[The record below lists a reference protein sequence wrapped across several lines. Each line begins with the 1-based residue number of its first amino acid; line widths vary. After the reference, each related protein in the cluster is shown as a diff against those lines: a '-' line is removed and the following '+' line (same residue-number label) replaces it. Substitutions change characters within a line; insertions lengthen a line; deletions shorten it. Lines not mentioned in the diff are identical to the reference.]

1 MCGIIAVV
9 SRPSRR
15 TPPETPA
22 LLAPLAAAA
31 AALGEVGVDGVASA
45 TVRAADLVASVDGL
59 LRGVAG
65 ITSLLEP
72 GVAQAVDNA
81 TATVEEAA
89 TALEVALEAAV
100 DAAGTMFVGAALE
113 AANAGLGRLRDATWA
128 IRHDRLRTARS
139 VAELAGPGA
148 GSAAVAVYAAVQTAL
163 SALDRL
169 EVRGRDSAGLHL
181 LVSGHG
187 LDLDDDA
194 IAAVVAARG
203 DDPRFTSGAVR
214 TPDGL
219 LSVVYKAAAEIGDL
233 GDNGRALRA
242 AIQADELLRRA
253 LAADPVR
260 ATVLCHTRWAS
271 VGIVSESNAH
281 PLDSCE
287 LGTPCTGAGAGA
299 PPYVV
304 AAANGD
310 VDNHLSLRE
319 RQALRIPADITTDG
333 KVIPTVVS
341 RRMAETGEVV
351 AAFRESVATFEGSV
365 AIAACTA
372 AAPHQLLLA
381 LRGSGQG
388 LFVGLAEDA
397 FVVASEPYGV
407 VEETARYLRMDGES
421 PQGANG
427 GPGQVLVLDGDAGG
441 SLGGVRRLAYDGT
454 ELPVDA
460 DEVQTA
466 EVTTRD
472 IDRGTAP
479 HFFLKEVGQAPASV
493 RNTLRGRIA
502 ERDGRPTVVLG
513 EETLPAD
520 VAERLAAGSIRTVYV
535 IGQGTAAIAGR
546 SVAAAVE
553 QAFGGDHGG
562 RPPIRAEAVPAT
574 ELSGFRLADEMS
586 DVLVIA
592 ISQSGTTTDTNR
604 TVDLLR
610 ARGAAVIAIV
620 NRRGSDLVE
629 KSHGVLYTSDG
640 RDVEMSVASTKA
652 FYAQI
657 AAGFLLAQ
665 GLADAA
671 GVLDRAVAADL
682 LAGLRDLPAAMETV
696 LARRD
701 AIALAASQHATSRRY
716 WSVVGNGTNRIAAEE
731 IRIKLSELCY
741 KAIACDATEDKK
753 HIDLS
758 SEPLIIV
765 CAAGLTGANADDVAK
780 EVAIFRA
787 HKAAP
792 IVFATEGDGIERFSA
807 ALATIP
813 LPVVHHRLG
822 FVLSAL
828 AGHLFGYEAALAIDA
843 QALPLRAAR
852 AAVEAAVEGPS
863 HALLD
868 RLGPTIAAPAA
879 RFLDGV
885 RSGAYDGH
893 LEASTTLRIGSLL
906 RYATGLLPLEA
917 YEIDFG
923 VLGTPAVVVTDL
935 TEALTHGID
944 QLTRPI
950 DAIKHQAK
958 TVTVGISRS
967 EDALLESDLAQAV
980 LAAGASRDRLS
991 YRTLS
996 TLAALQPAVA
1006 EVTGHTT
1013 YRIEGDLADGTA
1025 TIHVVDKGGV
1035 AVTLASRTEAVPT
1048 LRGTKHRA
1056 ASQRQV
1062 TVAKGRSDGR
1072 TVVIVPETKDNQVVG
1087 LTLLHVAFA
1096 GSLDPAA
1103 SRAVLEG
1110 YQGRY
1115 AALTDAVT
1123 ETEPALTDEVLA
1135 TIPIVDLLTEP
1146 VHVLADR
1153 WRPGA

>member
-15 TPPETPA
+15 TPPEVSSLLSPLEQAFAALQGVDAAGAAEASVLAAGFVASVDDLLHGVAGIIA
-22 LLAPLAAAA
+22 LLDSGLADAVDRSTAAVERAA
-31 AALGEVGVDGVASA
+31 AALE
-45 TVRAADLVASVDGL
+45 
-59 LRGVAG
+59 
-65 ITSLLEP
+65 
-72 GVAQAVDNA
+72 AV
-81 TATVEEAA
+81 
-89 TALEVALEAAV
+89 V
-100 DAAGTMFVGAALE
+100 DAAGPALAGPQLE
-113 AANAGLGRLRDATWA
+113 ASSAGLLRLRDVTWA
-128 IRHDRLRTARS
+128 IRRDRLRTARA
-139 VAELAGPGA
+139 VADLAGGDAGPGA
-148 GSAAVAVYAAVQTAL
+148 VAAYAGVQVAL

-187 LDLDDDA
+187 LDLDDA
-194 IAAVVAARG
+194 AVAAVVAARA

-214 TPDGL
+214 TPEGL
-219 LSVVYKAAAEIGDL
+219 LSLVYKAAAEIGEL

-242 AIQADELLRRA
+242 AVRADDLLRRA
-253 LAADPVR
+253 LADSGAR

-271 VGIVSESNAH
+271 VGIVSEANAH

-287 LGTPCTGAGAGA
+287 LGDPCASPGAG
-299 PPYVV
+299 PYVV

-310 VDNHLSLRE
+310 VDNHMSLRE
-319 RQALRIPADITTDG
+319 REALRIPPDITTDG
-333 KVIPTVVS
+333 KVIPTLVS
-341 RRMAETGEVV
+341 RRLAETGDVPT
-351 AAFRESVATFEGSV
+351 AFRESAAAFDGSV
-365 AIAACTA
+365 AIAACA
-372 AAPHQLLLA
+372 ADAPHQLLLA

-388 LFVGLAEDA
+388 LFIGLVEDG

-407 VEETARYLRMDGES
+407 VEETGRYLRMDGES
-421 PQGANG
+421 PQGADG
-427 GPGQVLVLDGDAGG
+427 RPGQVVVLDGDAGG
-441 SLGGVRRLAYDGT
+441 TLEGIRRMAYDGT
-454 ELPVDA
+454 PLPVD
-460 DEVQTA
+460 DSEVQTA

-472 IDRGTAP
+472 IDRGEAP
-479 HFFLKEVGQAPASV
+479 HFFLKEVGQAPTSV

-502 ERDGRPTVVLG
+502 ERDGRPAVVLG
-513 EETLPAD
+513 EETLPAE
-520 VAERLAAGSIRTVYV
+520 VRARLASGSFRTVYV
-535 IGQGTAAIAGR
+535 IGQGTAAVAGR

-553 QAFGGDHGG
+553 HAFGSSRGAGS
-562 RPPIRAEAVPAT
+562 PIRAEAVPAT
-574 ELSGFRLADEMS
+574 ELSGFRLVDEMS

-665 GLADAA
+665 GLAEAA
-671 GVLDRAVAADL
+671 GVLDRTDAADL
-682 LAGLRDLPAAMETV
+682 LAGLCDLPAAMEEV
-696 LARRD
+696 LGRRD
-701 AIALAASQHATSRRY
+701 VIALAATQHATSRRY
-716 WSVVGNGTNRIAAEE
+716 WSIVGNGTNRIAAEE

-792 IVFATEGDGIERFSA
+792 VVFATEGEGFDRFSS

-813 LPVVHHRLG
+813 LPVVHPRLG

-843 QALPLRAAR
+843 QALPLREAR
-852 AAVEAAVEGPS
+852 AVVETAVDGPV
-863 HALLD
+863 ATLLD
-868 RLGPTIAAPAA
+868 RLGPVIAPPAA

-893 LEASTTLRIGSLL
+893 LPASTTLRIGALL

-917 YEIDFG
+917 YDLDFG

-944 QLTRPI
+944 ELTRPI

-967 EDALLESDLAQAV
+967 EEALLESGLVQAV
-980 LAAGASRDRLS
+980 LTAGASRDRLS

-1013 YRIEGDLADGTA
+1013 YRVEGDLADGSA
-1025 TIHVVDKGGV
+1025 TIHVVDKGGS
-1035 AVTLASRTEAVPT
+1035 AAALTSRTESLPT

-1056 ASQRQV
+1056 AALRQV

-1072 TVVIVPETKDNQVVG
+1072 TVVIVPETKDNQIVG
-1087 LTLLHVAFA
+1087 LTLLHVAFT
-1096 GSLDPAA
+1096 GPLEPGAA
-1103 SRAVLEG
+1103 RSVLEG

-1123 ETEPALTDEVLA
+1123 ETEPALRDEVLGS
-1135 TIPIVDLLTEP
+1135 IPIVDLLTEP

-1153 WRPGA
+1153 WRPRP

>member
-9 SRPSRR
+9 SQQSRR
-15 TPPETPA
+15 TPPELSA
-22 LLAPLAAAA
+22 LVSPLEEAA
-31 AALGEVGVDGVASA
+31 AALQGVDAAGAAAASR
-45 TVRAADLVASVDGL
+45 RAAGLVASVDDL
-59 LRGVAG
+59 LHGTAG
-65 ITSLLEP
+65 ITALLDAA
-72 GVAQAVDNA
+72 VAEAVDGA
-81 TATVEEAA
+81 TRAVEQAAAVLEALVDEA
-89 TALEVALEAAV
+89 GPSLVGPPLEAAS
-100 DAAGTMFVGAALE
+100 
-113 AANAGLGRLRDATWA
+113 AGLLALRDATWA
-128 IRHDRLRTARS
+128 IRRDRIRTARA
-139 VAELAGPGA
+139 VGDLAGPGA
-148 GSAAVAVYAAVQTAL
+148 GPGAVAAYAGVQVAL

-181 LVSGHG
+181 LVSGHE
-187 LDLDDDA
+187 LDLDDEA
-194 IAAVVAARG
+194 IAAAVAARA

-214 TPDGL
+214 TPEGL
-219 LSVVYKAAAEIGDL
+219 LSLVYKAAAEIGEL

-242 AIQADELLRRA
+242 AVRADDLLRRA
-253 LAADPVR
+253 LAASGAR

-271 VGIVSESNAH
+271 VGIVSEANAH

-287 LGTPCTGAGAGA
+287 LGQPCATPGAG
-299 PPYVV
+299 PYVV

-319 RQALRIPADITTDG
+319 REALRIPPDITTDG
-333 KVIPTVVS
+333 KVIPTLIS
-341 RRMAETGEVV
+341 RRLRTSGDV
-351 AAFRESVATFEGSV
+351 ATAFRESAAAFDGSV
-365 AIAACTA
+365 AIAACA
-372 AAPHQLLLA
+372 ADAPHQLLLA

-388 LFVGLAEDA
+388 LFVGLAEDS

-407 VEETARYLRMDGES
+407 VEETSRYLRMDGES
-421 PQGANG
+421 PQGADG
-427 GPGQVLVLDGDAGG
+427 GPGQVVVLDGDAGG
-441 SLGGVRRLAYDGT
+441 MLEGIRRQAYDGT
-454 ELPVDA
+454 PLPVEA
-460 DEVQTA
+460 SEVQTA

-472 IDRGTAP
+472 IDRGEAP
-479 HFFLKEVGQAPASV
+479 HFFLKEVGQAPTSV

-502 ERDGRPTVVLG
+502 DRDGRPAVVLG
-513 EETLPAD
+513 EDTLPAD
-520 VAERLAAGSIRTVYV
+520 VRARLASGSFRTVYV
-535 IGQGTAAIAGR
+535 IGQGTAAVAGR

-553 QAFGGDHGG
+553 HAFGAARGTG
-562 RPPIRAEAVPAT
+562 PSIRAEAVPAT

-665 GLADAA
+665 GLAEAA
-671 GVLDRAVAADL
+671 GVLDRADAADL
-682 LAGLRDLPAAMETV
+682 LAGLRDLPAAMDEV
-696 LARRD
+696 LGRRD
-701 AIALAASQHATSRRY
+701 VIALAAAQHATARRY
-716 WSVVGNGTNRIAAEE
+716 WSIVGNGTNRIAAEE

-792 IVFATEGDGIERFSA
+792 VVFATEGEGLDRFSS
-807 ALATIP
+807 ALASIP
-813 LPVVHHRLG
+813 LPVVHPRLG

-843 QALPLRAAR
+843 QALPLREAR
-852 AAVEAAVEGPS
+852 AVVESAVDGPV
-863 HALLD
+863 ATLLD
-868 RLGPTIAAPAA
+868 RLGPAIAPAA
-879 RFLDGV
+879 ARFMDGV

-893 LEASTTLRIGSLL
+893 LPASTTLRIGALL

-917 YEIDFG
+917 YDLDFG

-944 QLTRPI
+944 ELTRPI

-967 EDALLESDLAQAV
+967 EEALLEGALVQAV
-980 LAAGASRDRLS
+980 LVAGASRDRLS

-1013 YRIEGDLADGTA
+1013 YQVEGDLGDGTA
-1025 TIHVVDKGGV
+1025 TIHVVDKGGS
-1035 AVTLASRTEAVPT
+1035 AAGLASRTESNPV

-1056 ASQRQV
+1056 ATLREV

-1096 GSLDPAA
+1096 GVLEPGAA
-1103 SRAVLEG
+1103 RGVLEG

-1115 AALTDAVT
+1115 SALTDAVT
-1123 ETEPALTDEVLA
+1123 ETEPSLRDEVLG
-1135 TIPIVDLLTEP
+1135 TIPVVDLLTEP

-1153 WRPGA
+1153 WRPR

>member
-15 TPPETPA
+15 TPPVLAA
-22 LLAPLAAAA
+22 LLEPLHEAAVVLEGVDAAGAAAA
-31 AALGEVGVDGVASA
+31 SA
-45 TVRAADLVASVDGL
+45 RAADLVASVDASL
-59 LRGVAG
+59 HGVPG
-65 ITSLLEP
+65 ITALLEP
-72 GVAQAVDNA
+72 GVSGAVEGA
-81 TATVEEAA
+81 TQVVERSAA
-89 TALEVALEAAV
+89 AVETAV
-100 DAAGTMFVGAALE
+100 DAAGTALVGPELE
-113 AANAGLGRLRDATWA
+113 AASAGLLRLRDATWA
-128 IRHDRLRTARS
+128 IRRDRLRTAAA
-139 VAELAGPGA
+139 VADLAGPGA
-148 GSAAVAVYAAVQTAL
+148 GAAAIAAYAGVQTAL

-187 LDLDDDA
+187 LELDD
-194 IAAVVAARG
+194 AALAAAVAARA

-214 TPDGL
+214 TPEGL
-219 LSVVYKAAAEIGDL
+219 LSLVYKAAAEIGEL

-242 AIQADELLRRA
+242 AVLADDLLRA
-253 LAADPVR
+253 AVAADGAR
-260 ATVLCHTRWAS
+260 AVVLCHTRWAS
-271 VGIVSESNAH
+271 VGIVSEANAH

-287 LGTPCTGAGAGA
+287 LAVPCTGPGSG
-299 PPYVV
+299 PYVV

-310 VDNHLSLRE
+310 VDNHLTLRE
-319 RQALRIPADITTDG
+319 REALRIPPEITTDG
-333 KVIPTVVS
+333 KVIPTLVS
-341 RRMAETGEVV
+341 RRLAETGDV
-351 AAFRESVATFEGSV
+351 ATAFREAAATFDGSV
-365 AIAACTA
+365 AVAACA
-372 AAPHQLLLA
+372 ADAPHQLLLA

-421 PQGANG
+421 PQGAAG
-427 GPGQVLVLDGDAGG
+427 GPGQVVVLDGDEGG
-441 SLGGVRRLAYDGT
+441 TLEGIRRLAYDGT
-454 ELPVDA
+454 PLPVDA
-460 DEVQTA
+460 AEVQTA

-472 IDRGTAP
+472 IDRGEAP

-502 ERDGRPTVVLG
+502 ERDGRAAVVLG
-513 EETLPAD
+513 DDTIPAD
-520 VAERLAAGSIRTVYV
+520 VRERLASGSFRTVYV

-553 QAFGGDHGG
+553 HAFGGSARA
-562 RPPIRAEAVPAT
+562 RPGLRAEAVPAT

-671 GVLDRAVAADL
+671 GVLDRADAADL
-682 LAGLRDLPAAMETV
+682 LVGLRELPAAMEEV

-701 AIALAASQHATSRRY
+701 VIALAAAQHATSRRY
-716 WSVVGNGTNRIAAEE
+716 WSIVGNGTNRIAAEE

-758 SEPLIIV
+758 SEPLIVV
-765 CAAGLTGANADDVAK
+765 CAAGLDGANADDVAK

-792 IVFATEGDGIERFSA
+792 IVFATEGEGIGRFSS

-813 LPVVHHRLG
+813 LPVVHPRLG

-843 QALPLRAAR
+843 QALPLREAR
-852 AAVEAAVEGPS
+852 AVVEVAVDGPP
-863 HALLD
+863 ATVLD
-868 RLGPTIAAPAA
+868 RLGPAIAGPAA

-893 LEASTTLRIGSLL
+893 LPASTTLRISALL
-906 RYATGLLPLEA
+906 RYATGLVPLEA
-917 YEIDFG
+917 YDLDFG

-935 TEALTHGID
+935 TEALTNGID
-944 QLTRPI
+944 ELTRPV

-967 EDALLESDLAQAV
+967 EDALLESALVQAV

-1013 YRIEGDLADGTA
+1013 YRVEGDLVHGTA
-1025 TIHVVDKGGV
+1025 TIHVVDKGGSAAGLV
-1035 AVTLASRTEAVPT
+1035 SRTASSPR

-1056 ASQRQV
+1056 ATQRQV

-1096 GSLDPAA
+1096 GTIEPGAA
-1103 SRAVLEG
+1103 RGVLEG
-1110 YQGRY
+1110 YQERY

-1123 ETEPALTDEVLA
+1123 ETEPALRDEVLG

-1153 WRPGA
+1153 WRPGG

>member
-9 SRPSRR
+9 SQQSRR
-15 TPPETPA
+15 TPPELSA
-22 LLAPLAAAA
+22 LLSPLEEASAALQGVDAAGAAA
-31 AALGEVGVDGVASA
+31 GSG
-45 TVRAADLVASVDGL
+45 RAAGLVASVDDL
-59 LRGVAG
+59 LHGTAG
-65 ITSLLEP
+65 ITALLGA
-72 GVAQAVDNA
+72 GVAEAVDSA
-81 TATVEEAA
+81 TRAVEQAA
-89 TALEVALEAAV
+89 AALEAAV
-100 DAAGTMFVGAALE
+100 DAAGPSLVGPPLE
-113 AANAGLGRLRDATWA
+113 AASAGLLRLRDATWA
-128 IRHDRLRTARS
+128 IRRDRLRTARE
-139 VAELAGPGA
+139 VADLAGTDAGPGA
-148 GSAAVAVYAAVQTAL
+148 VAAYAGVQIAL

-181 LVSGHG
+181 LVSGHE
-187 LDLDDDA
+187 LDLDDE
-194 IAAVVAARG
+194 VVAAAVATRG

-214 TPDGL
+214 TPEGL
-219 LSVVYKAAAEIGDL
+219 LSLVYKAAAEIGEL

-242 AIQADELLRRA
+242 AVRADDLLRRA
-253 LAADPVR
+253 LAADGAR

-271 VGIVSESNAH
+271 VGIVSEANAH

-287 LGTPCTGAGAGA
+287 LGQPCAAPGAG
-299 PPYVV
+299 PYVV

-319 RQALRIPADITTDG
+319 REALRIPPDITTDG
-333 KVIPTVVS
+333 KVIPTLIS
-341 RRMAETGEVV
+341 RRLAASGDVGT
-351 AAFRESVATFEGSV
+351 AFRESAAAFDGSV
-365 AIAACTA
+365 AIAGCA
-372 AAPHQLLLA
+372 ADAPHKLLLA

-388 LFVGLAEDA
+388 LFVGLAEDS

-407 VEETARYLRMDGES
+407 VEETSRYLRMDGES
-421 PQGANG
+421 PQGADG
-427 GPGQVLVLDGDAGG
+427 GPGQVVVLDGDAGG
-441 SLGGVRRLAYDGT
+441 ALDGIQRQAYDGT
-454 ELPVDA
+454 PLPVDPS
-460 DEVQTA
+460 EVQTA

-472 IDRGTAP
+472 IDRGEAP
-479 HFFLKEVGQAPASV
+479 HFFLKEVGQAPTSV

-502 ERDGRPTVVLG
+502 DRDGRPAVVLG
-513 EETLPAD
+513 EDTLPAD
-520 VAERLAAGSIRTVYV
+520 VRARLASGSFRTVYV

-553 QAFGGDHGG
+553 HAFGSVRGA
-562 RPPIRAEAVPAT
+562 RPSLQAEAVPAT

-665 GLADAA
+665 GLAEAA
-671 GVLDRAVAADL
+671 GVLDRADAADL
-682 LAGLRDLPAAMETV
+682 LAGLRDLPAAMEEV
-696 LARRD
+696 LGRRD
-701 AIALAASQHATSRRY
+701 VIALAASQHATARRY
-716 WSVVGNGTNRIAAEE
+716 WSIVGNGTNRIAAEE

-792 IVFATEGDGIERFSA
+792 VVFATEGEGFDRFSS
-807 ALATIP
+807 ALASIP
-813 LPVVHHRLG
+813 LPAVHPRLG

-843 QALPLRAAR
+843 QALPLREAR
-852 AAVEAAVEGPS
+852 AVVETAVDGPV
-863 HALLD
+863 ATLLD
-868 RLGPTIAAPAA
+868 RLGPAIAPAA
-879 RFLDGV
+879 ARFMDGV

-893 LEASTTLRIGSLL
+893 LPASTTLRIGTLL

-917 YEIDFG
+917 YDLDFG

-935 TEALTHGID
+935 TEALTLGID
-944 QLTRPI
+944 ELTRPV

-967 EDALLESDLAQAV
+967 EEALLGSGLVQAV
-980 LAAGASRDRLS
+980 LTAGASRDRLS

-1013 YRIEGDLADGTA
+1013 YRVEGDLGDGTA
-1025 TIHVVDKGGV
+1025 TIHVVDKGGS
-1035 AVTLASRTEAVPT
+1035 AVGLASRTESNPV

-1056 ASQRQV
+1056 ATLREV

-1096 GSLDPAA
+1096 GALEPGAA
-1103 SRAVLEG
+1103 RGVLEG

-1115 AALTDAVT
+1115 SALTDAVT
-1123 ETEPALTDEVLA
+1123 ETEPSLRDEVLG
-1135 TIPIVDLLTEP
+1135 TIEIVDLLTEP

-1153 WRPGA
+1153 WRPR

>member
-9 SRPSRR
+9 SRPPER
-15 TPPETPA
+15 TPPERAA
-22 LLAPLAAAA
+22 LLEPLSAAAG
-31 AALGEVGVDGVASA
+31 LLA
-45 TVRAADLVASVDGL
+45 TVDLQVAAEPVGRAADLVD
-59 LRGVAG
+59 
-65 ITSLLEP
+65 
-72 GVAQAVDNA
+72 
-81 TATVEEAA
+81 
-89 TALEVALEAAV
+89 AV
-100 DAAGTMFVGAALE
+100 DALLHGVPGLQRLLREPDLPAALDAAAAGIEAAAAEVEAAIDAVGPALSGAALE
-113 AANAGLGRLRDATWA
+113 SANAALLRLKDGTWA
-128 IRHDRLRTARS
+128 IRRDRLRTAEA
-139 VAELAGPGA
+139 VADLAGPGA
-148 GSAAVAVYAAVQTAL
+148 GSAAVAACAGVQVAL

-187 LDLDDDA
+187 LDLDDHRIA
-194 IAAVVAARG
+194 RSIAARAE
-203 DDPRFTSGAVR
+203 DPRFTSGAVR

-219 LSVVYKAAAEIGDL
+219 LSVVYKAAAEIGEL

-242 AIQADELLRRA
+242 AVRGDDLLREA
-253 LAADPVR
+253 LAAEGAR

-271 VGIVSESNAH
+271 VGIVSEANAH

-287 LGTPCTGAGAGA
+287 VGSPCDGGAA
-299 PPYVV
+299 PYVV

-310 VDNHLSLRE
+310 VDNHLELRE
-319 RQALRIPADITTDG
+319 RQALRIPDEITTDG
-333 KVIPTVVS
+333 KVIPALVS
-341 RRMAETGEVV
+341 RRLAADGDVV
-351 AAFRESVATFEGSV
+351 EAFRGAVSAFDGSV
-365 AIAACTA
+365 AIAACAA
-372 AAPHQLLLA
+372 AAPHRLLLA

-388 LFVGLAEDA
+388 LFIGIAEDA

-407 VEETARYLRMDGES
+407 VEETSRYLRMDGES
-421 PQGANG
+421 PQGRDG
-427 GPGQVLVLDGDAGG
+427 RPGQLVVLDGDAAG
-441 SLGGVRRLAYDGT
+441 SLAGIRRLAYDGT
-454 ELPVDA
+454 ELAVGPDDIQV
-460 DEVQTA
+460 A

-472 IDRGTAP
+472 IDRGPAP
-479 HFFLKEVGQAPASV
+479 HFFLKEIGQAPGSV
-493 RNTLRGRIA
+493 RNTLRARIA
-502 ERDGRPTVVLG
+502 DRDGRPVVVLPD
-513 EETLPAD
+513 ETVPAQ
-520 VAERLAAGSIRTVYV
+520 VRERLAAGSIRTVYV

-546 SVAAAVE
+546 SVAVAVE
-553 QAFGGDHGG
+553 RAFAGDRSGL
-562 RPPIRAEAVPAT
+562 PALRAEAVPAT
-574 ELSGFRLADEMS
+574 ELSGFRLVDEMS

-610 ARGAAVIAIV
+610 ARGAAVISIV

-629 KSHGVLYTSDG
+629 KSDGVLYTSDG

-657 AAGFLLAQ
+657 AAGLLLAE
-665 GLADAA
+665 GLAEAA
-671 GVLDRAVAADL
+671 GVIDRARSGDL
-682 LAGLRDLPAAMETV
+682 LAGLRDLPEAMDAV

-701 AIALAASQHATSRRY
+701 AIALAAATYAPPRRY
-716 WSVVGNGTNRIAAEE
+716 WSIVGNGANRIAAEE

-758 SEPLIIV
+758 SEPLIVV

-792 IVFATEGDGIERFSA
+792 IVFATEGPGLERFSS

-813 LPVVHHRLG
+813 LPVVHPELG
-822 FVLSAL
+822 FVLAAL

-843 QALPLRAAR
+843 QALPLREAR
-852 AAVEAAVEGPS
+852 AAVEAAVDGPP
-863 HALLD
+863 HLLLD
-868 RLGPTIAAPAA
+868 RLAPGLAAPAT

-885 RSGAYDGH
+885 RTGAYDGH
-893 LEASTTLRIGSLL
+893 LQASTTLRLSSLL
-906 RYATGLLPLEA
+906 RYASKLLPLEA
-917 YEIDFG
+917 YEVDFG
-923 VLGTPAVVVTDL
+923 VVGTPAVVVT
-935 TEALTHGID
+935 ALTDALTFGID
-944 QLTRPI
+944 ELTRPV

-967 EDALLESDLAQAV
+967 EDALLESDLSQAV
-980 LAAGASRDRLS
+980 LLAGASRDRLS

-996 TLAALQPAVA
+996 TLAALDPAVA
-1006 EVTGHTT
+1006 SVVGHTT
-1013 YRIEGDLADGTA
+1013 YRIEGDVAAGA
-1025 TIHVVDKGGV
+1025 TIHVVDKGGI
-1035 AVTLASRTEAVPT
+1035 AAAMRSRTEADPDAP
-1048 LRGTKHRA
+1048 LLGTKHRA

-1062 TVAKGRSDGR
+1062 TVARGRSDGR
-1072 TVVIVPETKDNQVVG
+1072 TVVIIPETKDNQVVG
-1087 LTLLHVAFA
+1087 LTLLHVDFA
-1096 GSLDPAA
+1096 GTLDASA

-1123 ETEPALTDEVLA
+1123 ETEPSLRDEVLA

-1153 WRPGA
+1153 WRPAS